1 MKETPPDFPHSPA
14 IPMKDRHSPNAIRLA
29 DAGDVEAMLAIYAPV
44 VENTAISFELVPP
57 SADEF
62 GARLANALARYPWL
76 VCEIGGE
83 VAGYAYAGEFKT
95 RAAYQ
100 WSVETTV
107 YVRADRRR
115 LGVGRAV
122 YASLFACLRIQGFRA
137 AYAGIALPN
146 AASVALHESMGFER
160 VGVYPKVGYKLGA
173 WRDVG
178 WWRLALADAP
188 DDPPPA
194 PPIPLPDLADGARFA
209 QALRAGL
216 GDLR

>member
-1 MKETPPDFPHSPA
+1 
-14 IPMKDRHSPNAIRLA
+14 MKDRRSPNSIRLA
-29 DAGDVEAMLAIYAPV
+29 DAGDVEAMLAIYAPI

-57 SADEF
+57 TADEF
-62 GARLANALARYPWL
+62 AARLEGALTRYPWL

-83 VAGYAYAGEFKT
+83 VAGYAYAGAFKT

-115 LGVGRAV
+115 RGVGRAV
-122 YASLFACLRIQGFRA
+122 CASLFACLRIQGFRA

-146 AASVALHESMGFER
+146 AASAALHEGMGFER
-160 VGVYPKVGYKLGA
+160 AGVYPKVGYKLGA

-194 PPIPLPDLADGARFA
+194 PPIPLPNLANGARLA

-216 GDLR
+216 GELR

>member
-1 MKETPPDFPHSPA
+1 MNLDDSP
-14 IPMKDRHSPNAIRLA
+14 KTIRLV
-29 DAGDVEAMLAIYAPV
+29 DAGDVDAMLAIYAPV
-44 VENTAISFELVPP
+44 VENTAISFETAAP

-62 GARLANALARYPWL
+62 ASRLDAVLARYPWL
-76 VCEIGGE
+76 VCEIGGR

-100 WSVETTV
+100 WSVESTV
-107 YVRADRRR
+107 YVHADFRR
-115 LGVGRAV
+115 LGVGRAAL
-122 YASLFACLRIQGFRA
+122 ASLFACLRLQGFRA

-146 AASVALHESMGFER
+146 AASVALHESMGFKR

-178 WWRLALADAP
+178 WWRLALADMP

-194 PPIPLPDLADGARFA
+194 PPIPLPCIVDSERFA
-209 QALRAGL
+209 HALSAGTANL
-216 GDLR
+216 VEC

>member
-1 MKETPPDFPHSPA
+1 
-14 IPMKDRHSPNAIRLA
+14 MKDRHSPNAIRLA
-29 DAGDVEAMLAIYAPV
+29 GAGDVEAMLAIYAPV
-44 VENTAISFELVPP
+44 VEETAISFELVPP

-62 GARLANALARYPWL
+62 GARLAAIRARYPWL

-83 VAGYAYAGEFKT
+83 VAGYAYASEFKT

-100 WSVETTV
+100 WSVEVTV
-107 YVRADRRR
+107 YVRADFRRR
-115 LGVGRAV
+115 GVGRAV
-122 YASLFACLRIQGFRA
+122 YTSLFGCLKLQGFRA

-146 AASVALHESMGFER
+146 AASVALHEGMGFAR
-160 VGVYPKVGYKLGA
+160 VGIYPKVGYKLGA

-194 PPIPLPDLADGARFA
+194 PPIPLPNPADDPRLA

-216 GDLR
+216 GALK

>member
-1 MKETPPDFPHSPA
+1 MKRD
-14 IPMKDRHSPNAIRLA
+14 DSPNTIIRLA
-29 DAGDVEAMLAIYAPV
+29 DAGDVDAMLAIYAPV
-44 VENTAISFELVPP
+44 VENTAISFETVAP

-62 GARLANALARYPWL
+62 GARLSAALARYPWL
-76 VCEIGGE
+76 VCEIDGR
-83 VAGYAYAGEFKT
+83 VAGYAYAGAFKA

-100 WSVETTV
+100 WSVEVTV
-107 YVRADRRR
+107 YVHADYRR

-122 YASLFACLRIQGFRA
+122 YESLFACLRLQGFRA

-178 WWRLALADAP
+178 WWRLALSDAD
-188 DDPPPA
+188 DDEPPPA
-194 PPIPLPDLADGARFA
+194 PPIPLPDMADGERGF
-209 QALRAGL
+209 
-216 GDLR
+216 

>member
-1 MKETPPDFPHSPA
+1 
-14 IPMKDRHSPNAIRLA
+14 MKDRHSPNAIRLA
-29 DAGDVEAMLAIYAPV
+29 GAGDVEAMLAIYAPV
-44 VENTAISFELVPP
+44 VEETAISFELVPP

-62 GARLANALARYPWL
+62 AARLAAVRARYPWL

-83 VAGYAYAGEFKT
+83 VAGYAYASEFKT

-100 WSVETTV
+100 WSVEVTV
-107 YVRADRRR
+107 YVSADYRRR
-115 LGVGRAV
+115 GVGRAV
-122 YASLFACLRIQGFRA
+122 YTSLFGCLKLQGFRA

-146 AASVALHESMGFER
+146 AASVALHEGMGFAR

-188 DDPPPA
+188 DNPPPA
-194 PPIPLPDLADGARFA
+194 PPIPLSNLSDDPRLA

-216 GDLR
+216 DELK